1 MQPILFSSRPTRALV
16 LAALALCL
24 GGCISTDGKL
34 NSKPIFG
41 SWFHNVPPAKPSAPK
56 VEPKPAPKRV
66 WKGDDV
72 AGAPHIKISIGEQR
86 AYFYKGQTLVGETD
100 ISSGRQGYD
109 TPPGH
114 YSVIQKDKDH
124 RSTLYGEFIDGSGKV
139 VNANADMTKQQ
150 PPPGTTFLG
159 AKMPFFLRFQGGYG
173 LHAGMLPGHR
183 ASHGCVRLPL
193 EMAEHFFHAAPEGTP
208 VLVTE

>member
-1 MQPILFSSRPTRALV
+1 MFM
-16 LAALALCL
+16 
-24 GGCISTDGKL
+24 GGCISPG
-34 NSKPIFG
+34 SKPFSKPFFD
-41 SWFHNVPPAKPSAPK
+41 SWLHKAPPAQPSPPPGK
-56 VEPKPAPKRV
+56 GQPKPAPKRI
-66 WKGDDV
+66 WKGDEV

-86 AYFYKGQTLVGETD
+86 AYFFKGKTLVGETD

-114 YSVIQKDKDH
+114 YQVIQKDKDH
-124 RSTLYGEFIDGSGKV
+124 RSTLYGEFVDASGSV
-139 VNANADMTKQQ
+139 VKANADLTKQT
-150 PPPGTTFLG
+150 PPAGTTFRG
-159 AKMPFFLRFQGGYG
+159 AKMPYFLRFQGGYG
-173 LHAGMLPGHR
+173 MHAGHLPGHR